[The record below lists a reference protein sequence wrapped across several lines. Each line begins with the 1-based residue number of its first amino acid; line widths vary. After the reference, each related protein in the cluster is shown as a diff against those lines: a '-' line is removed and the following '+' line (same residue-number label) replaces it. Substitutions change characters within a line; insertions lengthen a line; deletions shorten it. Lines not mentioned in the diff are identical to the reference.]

1 MLLYLSVLLH
11 EMSHA
16 LMAKRYG
23 LPVKSI
29 TLHFLGGVTE
39 IEGEPDTPRR
49 EFGVSVVGPLT
60 SIAVGAVFAG
70 LWFVT
75 PDGLLLMAVEG
86 LAGANLLVGVLN
98 LIPGLPLDGG
108 RVLRSAVWKV
118 TGSPHTG
125 TIVAGWGGRVAAVLA
140 LSYPLVIE
148 VLTSRQPDLVD
159 YLLAFVI
166 ATFLW
171 GGASTAIISAR
182 LRRKLPT
189 LRARSL
195 ARRTLAVPHDLP
207 LSEAVRRAQQ
217 EQAGSIVV
225 LDQHARPSGIVNEA
239 ALLATPE
246 ERRPWLPVEAVAR
259 SIEPGLMLPRRHLRG
274 GPGPGDAAHP
284 GDGVPAPRGRRRGV
298 RRPHHLRR
306 RPRLRGHPLAAV
318 ILLRMPTPEPA
329 PVEPAVVTDEDD
341 VTPETWSGVHRGP
354 LRAGEWVRL
363 TDTKG
368 RRHNICLTAGK
379 QFFTNRG
386 SIDHDELIGR
396 PEGFAVTSSAGG
408 EYLVFRP
415 LLSEFVV
422 SMPRGAA
429 RGGPPPGR
437 RPARGGGRL
446 LPGRRGGGGGGGG
459 GPAPCSLR
467 GPWGRTGACRRAN
480 AAPRFAEVA
489 TRRTSRSSSTGS
501 TRPGTSPSATSS
513 SRFPRATPAGTVD
526 RVILD
531 MLAPWECVD
540 AVADALTPEACVR
553 LTSPPPPTQLGRT
566 AADDPRPRRL
576 PTTEPWRPCRDWH
589 VEGLAVRPGHK
600 MVGHTGFLVAAGDRG
615 RPSRRRAA
623 PPAPVPTASTT
634 RGRVPP
640 GSPAGGRGGAVR
652 RLRRPYRTVRFRNR
666 HSRDI
671 SFTSLS
677 ARVGSSPQHCCG
689 GDERVS

>member
-1 MLLYLSVLLH
+1 MEQRTAPAGGPAPRREPGTLRIGQIGGVDVLVRSSWLLVAALIAVMLAPRVEEVQPGLGGGKYLAGLAFAVLLYLSVLLH

-140 LSYPLVIE
+140 LSYPLLIE
-148 VLTSRQPDLVD
+148 VVTSRQPDLVD

-171 GGASTAIISAR
+171 GGASTAIMSAR

-246 ERRPWLPVEAVAR
+246 ERRPWLPAEAVAR
-259 SIEPGLMLPRRHLRG
+259 SIEPGLMLPA
-274 GPGPGDAAHP
+274 D
-284 GDGVPAPRGRRRGV
+284 
-298 RRPHHLRR
+298 
-306 RPRLRGHPLAAV
+306 
-318 ILLRMPTPEPA
+318 I
-329 PVEPAVVTDEDD
+329 
-341 VTPETWSGVHRGP
+341 
-354 LRAGEWVRL
+354 AGEDLVRAMQR
-363 TDTKG
+363 TPAT
-368 RRHNICLTAGK
+368 
-379 QFFTNRG
+379 
-386 SIDHDELIGR
+386 
-396 PEGFAVTSSAGG
+396 
-408 EYLVFRP
+408 EYL
-415 LLSEFVV
+415 LLE
-422 SMPRGAA
+422 AD
-429 RGGPPPGR
+429 GGVYGV
-437 RPARGGGRL
+437 L
-446 LPGRRGGGGGGGG
+446 TT
-459 GPAPCSLR
+459 SDVD
-467 GPWGRTGACRRAN
+467 RA
-480 AAPRFAEVA
+480 FA
-489 TRRTSRSSSTGS
+489 
-501 TRPGTSPSATSS
+501 
-513 SRFPRATPAGTVD
+513 ATP
-526 RVILD
+526 
-531 MLAPWECVD
+531 
-540 AVADALTPEACVR
+540 
-553 LTSPPPPTQLGRT
+553 
-566 AADDPRPRRL
+566 
-576 PTTEPWRPCRDWH
+576 
-589 VEGLAVRPGHK
+589 
-600 MVGHTGFLVAAGDRG
+600 
-615 RPSRRRAA
+615 
-623 PPAPVPTASTT
+623 
-634 RGRVPP
+634 
-640 GSPAGGRGGAVR
+640 
-652 RLRRPYRTVRFRNR
+652 
-666 HSRDI
+666 
-671 SFTSLS
+671 
-677 ARVGSSPQHCCG
+677 
-689 GDERVS
+689 